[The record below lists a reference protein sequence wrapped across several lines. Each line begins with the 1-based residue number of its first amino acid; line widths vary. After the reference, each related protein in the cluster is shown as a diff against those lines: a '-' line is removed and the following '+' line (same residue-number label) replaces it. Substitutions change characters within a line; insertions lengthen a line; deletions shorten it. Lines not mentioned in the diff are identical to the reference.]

1 MIFLSKFAAV
11 VLSMFWVQFYPAAPM
26 SFYRKQEKKI
36 KLIPLKKKLVTFV
49 FRPMRLVFI

>member
-1 MIFLSKFAAV
+1 MIFLSKFAAF

-26 SFYRKQEKKI
+26 SFYRKKEKKI

-49 FRPMRLVFI
+49 FRPMRLVFN